1 MATARSATASSESL
15 FGALP
20 DGDFAPAL
28 RFALLAELLAVT
40 GLVVGAAPVGLLI
53 APWLGRAL
61 MLDMGLREAA
71 LQALLSGVPGLAFA
85 MVAIHAAHGVG
96 LDWAARRYGGS
107 QRRGRGLRF
116 GLYACA
122 WDLLTLPL
130 GILAMAVLDG
140 PRRALSTARLGLS
153 APTRASRAYL
163 RGIHHLDDQQAR
175 VASRA
180 ALLIAGAVTVVAVVG
195 VALVLLL
202 A

>member
-28 RFALLAELLAVT
+28 RFAVLAELLAVT
-40 GLVVGAAPVGLLI
+40 GLVVGAAPIGLLI

-61 MLDMGLREAA
+61 VLDMGLRDAA
-71 LQALLSGVPGLAFA
+71 LQALLSGIPGLALA

-107 QRRGRGLRF
+107 SRRGRGLRF

-140 PRRALSTARLGLS
+140 PRRALSTARLGLG
-153 APTRASRAYL
+153 APSRASRAYL

-175 VASRA
+175 VAGRA
-180 ALLIAGAVTVVAVVG
+180 ALLVAAAVTVTAVVAV
-195 VALVLLL
+195 ALALLL